1 MLDLCDFGNSEFT
14 TINCVLHNI
23 ADSDL
28 HFLNL
33 GKRQAHISQLNS
45 VKVKVKHTCQWKNF
59 LSVLVKAKVRQIVEE

>member
-28 HFLNL
+28 
-33 GKRQAHISQLNS
+33 
-45 VKVKVKHTCQWKNF
+45 
-59 LSVLVKAKVRQIVEE
+59 